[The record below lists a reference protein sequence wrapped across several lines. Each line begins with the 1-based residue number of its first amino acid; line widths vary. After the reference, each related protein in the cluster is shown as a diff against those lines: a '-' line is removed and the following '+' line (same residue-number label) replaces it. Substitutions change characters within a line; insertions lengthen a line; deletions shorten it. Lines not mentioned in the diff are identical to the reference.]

1 VDFHPQRDQLLA
13 EAHARPSTPIEGP
26 MLVTR
31 IAALSGQ
38 TGAAADRAHMADL
51 CRRLSKP
58 EPAETATWCALDA
71 GEWQLRWERHSEFSS
86 WTFFARPEGAEGE
99 SAIDRVPRDWMDRF
113 PGPVLVLTTF
123 AVSSGKGAAF
133 EATHRTE
140 TIGSRLMEGAATV
153 FTDLRPDWG
162 GMTRFALEMHH
173 GDPVLTGRIVLI
185 LLEIETYRLMALLA
199 FPLAQETG
207 RTLLEIEAEAGVL
220 AGQFAKDLGVED
232 DRNLLARLVAL
243 SGRMEAMGASTSFRF
258 GASRAYHDIVR
269 TRIGWL
275 REEALPGQQTIG
287 EFMDRRLGPA
297 MRTCATV
304 AEREAAVIAR
314 IARAGQML
322 NTRVELVTQ
331 AINAD
336 LLQSMDRRAH
346 VQLRLQR
353 TVEGLSVAAISYY
366 VLSLLLYPL
375 GAISR
380 AYPWLR
386 QEFMAAALV
395 PVVVVLVWLLVR
407 RVRRS
412 VDT

>member
-1 VDFHPQRDQLLA
+1 
-13 EAHARPSTPIEGP
+13 

-31 IAALSGQ
+31 IAALSGES
-38 TGAAADRAHMADL
+38 GAGADKAHMAEL
-51 CRRLSKP
+51 CRRMSKP
-58 EPAETATWCALDA
+58 EPGESATWCALDG

-99 SAIDRVPRDWMDRF
+99 SALDRVPRDWLDSF
-113 PGPVLVLTTF
+113 PGPILVLTTF
-123 AVSSGKGAAF
+123 SVSSGKGAAL

-140 TIGSRLMEGAATV
+140 TIGARLMEGAATI

-162 GMTRFALEMHH
+162 GMTRFALEMHR
-173 GDPVLTGRIVLI
+173 GDAVLTGRIVLI

-199 FPLAQETG
+199 FPLAQETA
-207 RTLLEIEAEAGVL
+207 RKLRDIEREAAALAEK
-220 AGQFAKDLGVED
+220 FADNLGVED
-232 DRNLLARLVAL
+232 DRTLLASLVAL
-243 SGRMEAMGASTSFRF
+243 SARMEAMGANTSFRF

-275 REEALPGQQTIG
+275 REEALPGQQTIA

-336 LLQSMDRRAH
+336 LLQSMDRRAQ

-366 VLSLLLYPL
+366 VLSLLIYPL
-375 GAISR
+375 GAVSR
-380 AYPWLR
+380 AYPGMR
-386 QEFMAAALV
+386 QEFMAAALL
-395 PVVVVLVWLLVR
+395 PVVVVSVWLLVR
-407 RVRRS
+407 RVRKS
-412 VDT
+412 VEA

>member
-1 VDFHPQRDQLLA
+1 VDFHPQRDLLLA
-13 EAHARPSTPIEGP
+13 EAHARPATSIEGP

-38 TGAAADRAHMADL
+38 SGGAADRAHMADL
-51 CRRLSKP
+51 CRRSSKP
-58 EPAETATWCALDA
+58 EPGETATWCALD
-71 GEWQLRWERHSEFSS
+71 GGDWQLRWERHSEFSS
-86 WTFFARPEGAEGE
+86 WTFFAQPTGSEGE
-99 SAIDRVPRDWMDRF
+99 SAVDRVPRDWLDTL
-113 PGPVLVLTTF
+113 PGPILVLTTF

-140 TIGSRLMEGAATV
+140 TIGARLMEGAATV

-162 GMTRFALEMHH
+162 GMTRFALEMHRA
-173 GDPVLTGRIVLI
+173 DPVLTGRIVLI

-199 FPLAQETG
+199 FPLAQETA
-207 RTLLEIEAEAGVL
+207 RKLLAIEAEAGAL
-220 AGQFAKDLGVED
+220 AEQFAENLGVED
-232 DRNLLARLVAL
+232 DRTLLARLVGL

-258 GASRAYHDIVR
+258 GASRAYYDIVR
-269 TRIGWL
+269 ARIGWL
-275 REEALPGQQTIG
+275 REEALPGQQTIA

-336 LLQSMDRRAH
+336 LLQSMDRRAQ

-366 VLSLLLYPL
+366 VLSLLLFPL
-375 GAISR
+375 GALSR
-380 AYPWLR
+380 SYPWLR
-386 QEFMAAALV
+386 QEVMAAALL
-395 PVVVVLVWLLVR
+395 PLVVIAVWLLVR
-407 RVRRS
+407 RVRKS
-412 VDT
+412 VDG